1 MQAGYRT
8 GGMQEWAGGMQDWIQ
23 DRWDAGL
30 DRYRTGGMQDW
41 IDTLQRGC
49 RTG

>member
-23 DRWDAGL
+23 DRGDAGL
-30 DRYRTGGMQDW
+30 DRYRTGGMQDREREC
-41 IDTLQRGC
+41 L
-49 RTG
+49 